1 MKKLFA
7 IVVLGF
13 ITSTAFA
20 QGTLDKGAAQLNAG
34 FGFSAW
40 GTPVYI
46 GADFGVHE
54 DITIGPRISHRNYGF
69 RRDGFNRRQSLT
81 AIGFNGNYHFNRIL
95 GIAPEWD
102 LYAGATLSYYSWSR
116 VDWNGSYGSGLGF
129 DLQIGGRYFLSD
141 KVGLNLE
148 FGGGQV
154 AGGSFGVTIKL

>member
-34 FGFSAW
+34 LGFSNW

-54 DITIGPRISHRNYGF
+54 DITIGPRISRRNYGY
-69 RRDGFNRRQSLT
+69 RIAGNRYRQSLT
-81 AIGFNGNYHFNRIL
+81 VLSFNGNYHFNRIL

-102 LYAGATLSYYSWSR
+102 IYGGLTLSYYIWSSAEF
-116 VDWNGSYGSGLGF
+116 GGQASGMGL
-129 DLQIGGRYFLSD
+129 DAQIGARYFFSD
-141 KVGLNLE
+141 KVGINLE
-148 FGGGQV
+148 LGGGTGS
-154 AGGSFGVTIKL
+154 GGLLGITIKL

>member
-34 FGFSAW
+34 FGFSNW
-40 GTPVYI
+40 GTPIYV

-54 DITIGPRISHRNYGF
+54 DITIGPRLSYRNYGYNYF
-69 RRDGFNRRQSLT
+69 GTRYRQSLT
-81 AIGFNGNYHFNRIL
+81 VLSFNGNYHFNRIL

-102 LYAGATLSYYSWSR
+102 IYAGLTLSYYIWS
-116 VDWNGSYGSGLGF
+116 DSEFGGQASGMGL
-129 DLQIGGRYFLSD
+129 DAQIGARYFFSD

-148 FGGGQV
+148 FGGGTGT
-154 AGGSFGVTIKL
+154 GGLFGITIKL

>member
-34 FGFSAW
+34 LGFSAW
-40 GTPVYI
+40 GTPVYF

-54 DITIGPRISHRNYGF
+54 DITIGPRISHRNYG
-69 RRDGFNRRQSLT
+69 RRLDGFNRRQSVT
-81 AIGFNGNYHFNRIL
+81 ALSFNGNYHFNRIL

-102 LYAGATLSYYSWSR
+102 LYAGATLSYFWWSS
-116 VDWNGSYGSGLGF
+116 VNWAGSYGSGLGLDF
-129 DLQIGGRYFLSD
+129 QVGARYFFSD

-148 FGGGQV
+148 LGGGHV
-154 AGGSFGVTIKL
+154 AGGLFGITIKL